1 MMLIGILSVLSTA
14 VYGCSGNAEETG
26 QQEREEEPEEAEPQK
41 EAGKEASDSKIQEEA
56 AGDLE
61 HAAEPSALEEL
72 SGDVYEIGTMQFV
85 VNEITV
91 IKGEGDTEIMVVGAP
106 GNEADMN
113 LITVAYDEDT
123 RFYKR
128 TIRNGGADYED
139 SDASPEDLAERM
151 TAEMK
156 GNYEGDVFHAS
167 EVQLVEVIM

>member
-14 VYGCSGNAEETG
+14 VYGCSGNTEETETG
-26 QQEREEEPEEAEPQK
+26 QQEREEEPEEA
-41 EAGKEASDSKIQEEA
+41 

-61 HAAEPSALEEL
+61 HAAESSALEEL

-91 IKGEGDTEIMVVGAP
+91 IKGEGDTAIMVVGAP

-139 SDASPEDLAERM
+139 SDASPEDLAEGM